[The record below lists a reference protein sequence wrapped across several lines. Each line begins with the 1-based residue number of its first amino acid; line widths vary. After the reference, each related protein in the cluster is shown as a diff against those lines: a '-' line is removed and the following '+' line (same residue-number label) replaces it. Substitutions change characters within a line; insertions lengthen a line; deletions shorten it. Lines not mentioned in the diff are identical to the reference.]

1 MRNPFTRTVP
11 VPADVV
17 ARAGLPRGDRVL
29 AGAEGDDG
37 TWLLGTRDALVV
49 LAVDDAPRSL
59 PWERVETADWDRDLD
74 RLRVVEVAEFGQV
87 RPVHE
92 LTVPRPGLLLQ
103 LIRERVTASVLL
115 TRRVPVEG
123 KRGLRVIAR
132 RPPCGRGQLVWACE
146 LDPGLD
152 ADDPVVRVAAEA
164 ALRDAQDELGPGRD
178 TA

>member
-29 AGAEGDDG
+29 AGAEADDG

-74 RLRVVEVAEFGQV
+74 RLRVVEVAVFGQV

-115 TRRVPVEG
+115 VRHVPLEGRRGV
-123 KRGLRVIAR
+123 RVIAR
-132 RPPCGRGQLVWACE
+132 RPPAGDRALRWVYE
-146 LDPGLD
+146 YDPGID
-152 ADDPVVRVAAEA
+152 PDDPTVRLAAETALA
-164 ALRDAQDELGPGRD
+164 AAQDEVGLI
-178 TA
+178 